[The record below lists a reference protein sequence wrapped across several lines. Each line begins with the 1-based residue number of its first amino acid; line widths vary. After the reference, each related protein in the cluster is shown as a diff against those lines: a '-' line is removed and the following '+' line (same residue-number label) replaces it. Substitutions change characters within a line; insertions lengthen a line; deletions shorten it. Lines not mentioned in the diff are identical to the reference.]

1 MQAADDWQGTVGK
14 AVENL
19 DSGGFLVDRPGVA
32 QLVIRLHVDRGP
44 VWHLPD
50 ATSPMWCRRGDSNP
64 HEVALN
70 GF

>member
-19 DSGGFLVDRPGVA
+19 DSGGFLVDRLGAA
-32 QLVIRLHVDRGP
+32 QLLIRLLLPRGP
-44 VWHLPD
+44 ARQVPGG
-50 ATSPMWCRRGDSNP
+50 ACPIWCRRGDSNP

>member
-32 QLVIRLHVDRGP
+32 QLVGMLRNRAGL
-44 VWHLPD
+44 
-50 ATSPMWCRRGDSNP
+50 S
-64 HEVALN
+64 
-70 GF
+70 